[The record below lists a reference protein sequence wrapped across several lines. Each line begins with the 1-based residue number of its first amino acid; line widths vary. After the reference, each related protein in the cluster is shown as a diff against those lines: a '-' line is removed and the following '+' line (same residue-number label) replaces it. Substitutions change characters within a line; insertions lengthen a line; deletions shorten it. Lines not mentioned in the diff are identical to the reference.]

1 MKSIFNKNFIIA
13 LVLVLGLGLLYWG
26 IEFLKGA
33 NLFEPANYY
42 ITKFENVNGL
52 NVSTPIT
59 VNGYQVGLV
68 KELNYDYKTNMITVK
83 MSLDDELKIPVG
95 SSVQLS
101 SELLG
106 GASLSINLAKNTA
119 YYKVGDEIPS
129 VTQLGLLDRM
139 GQSIMPEVNQIMP
152 KVNDILGNVNALVAN
167 PALNGSVS
175 QFDEIVSK
183 INSSANDLNVLLGH
197 LNELSGGLKG
207 SVPEVMSG
215 VMGIEKNVNGT
226 VTDLHNNLNT
236 LTGTLNTKVN
246 EIPTHKLETT
256 INELNN
262 TITELK
268 GLTADLKSKL
278 NDRNSSIGLL
288 LNDRQL
294 YDNAN
299 GAVMSLDSLLT
310 DIKANPKRYITIK
323 VF

>member
-129 VTQLGLLDRM
+129 ITQSGLLDRM